1 MSCYHCNVTLL
12 KINRYGWLEGKHAQT
27 HTHSL
32 THSSRE
38 RETRTHEY
46 IRDEI
51 REKISSHAKYYM
63 FSRTHTHVM
72 IMAYS
77 VIHQVYPAEMYVYR
91 LDDLGSCVCYLISFE
106 SLSLAQP
113 PYHSHSVQAII

>member
-1 MSCYHCNVTLL
+1 MD
-12 KINRYGWLEGKHAQT
+12 GWKENTHRHT
-27 HTHSL
+27 HTL
-32 THSSRE
+32 THRE